1 MQTLLEILIP
11 ISIIITVGIMFGGAF
26 TMTKREGDGR
36 KSNKMMRFRVLSQ
49 FISIILIVLYVWIR
63 S

>member
-1 MQTLLEILIP
+1 MQTILEILIP
-11 ISIIITVGIMFGGAF
+11 ISIVITVGIMFGGAF
-26 TMTKREGDGR
+26 SMTKSEGNGK
-36 KSNKMMRFRVLSQ
+36 KSNKMMRYRVMSQ

>member
-1 MQTLLEILIP
+1 MQTILEILIP

-26 TMTKREGDGR
+26 SMTKSEGNAK
-36 KSNKMMRFRVLSQ
+36 KSNKMMRYRVMSQ

>member
-1 MQTLLEILIP
+1 MQTILEILIP

-26 TMTKREGDGR
+26 SMTKSEGNGK
-36 KSNKMMRFRVLSQ
+36 KSNKMMRYRVLSQ

>member
-1 MQTLLEILIP
+1 MQTILEILIP
-11 ISIIITVGIMFGGAF
+11 ISIVITVGIMFGGAF
-26 TMTKREGDGR
+26 SMTKSDGNGK
-36 KSNKMMRFRVLSQ
+36 KSNKMMRYRVLSQ

>member
-1 MQTLLEILIP
+1 MQTILEILIP
-11 ISIIITVGIMFGGAF
+11 ISIVITVGIMFGGAF
-26 TMTKREGDGR
+26 TMTKSEGDGR

>member
-1 MQTLLEILIP
+1 MQTILEILIP

-26 TMTKREGDGR
+26 SMIKSEGNGK
-36 KSNKMMRFRVLSQ
+36 KSNKMMRYRVMSQ

>member
-1 MQTLLEILIP
+1 MQTILEILIP
-11 ISIIITVGIMFGGAF
+11 ISIIITVGIMFDGAF
-26 TMTKREGDGR
+26 SMTKSESDGK
-36 KSNKMMRFRVLSQ
+36 KSNKMMRYRVLSQ

>member
-26 TMTKREGDGR
+26 TMTKREEDGR